1 MSKSSELRTPRSSPA
16 RGQAWQSRGKDR
28 LFFVMAVADGY
39 ILARYKGCMPFVMSI
54 SALHVNCTRMD
65 AFDRNMGRPS

>member
-1 MSKSSELRTPRSSPA
+1 MSTGSTSRRRSSPS
-16 RGQAWQSRGKDR
+16 RGQAWQRSGQEE
-28 LFFVMAVADGY
+28 LFFIMAVADGY
-39 ILARYKGCMPFVMSI
+39 VLARRKGCMPFVLSI